1 MKKRIFI
8 GCSTEELKTTEL
20 VKAILD
26 IYFDVVIWNENLWEK
41 SVFKLNSNFLHD
53 LLKAPLKFDFGILIG
68 TPDDKVISRGEEL
81 MQARDN
87 IMFELGLFIGRL
99 GIDKCA
105 YLVSKDVKE
114 MSDLSGIF
122 LSKFDSSD
130 LSQRVIEI
138 KDHFLQTKSDKF
150 NFFPSN
156 TLAYGYFENFVKSL
170 CSQYYKEG
178 RFEVHGIDY
187 NKCAF
192 NIIIPS
198 VLDEDLN
205 LQFEKYKKG
214 KEVKSAEINYTGR
227 PRPFMVDAKQ
237 LQNGKL
243 EIIDFPST
251 LTGINFAIRELLQE
265 EYKAFGEEYQT
276 ILKRELNRF
285 VDTLENLILRSG
297 FNEFAKVI
305 RLE

>member
-8 GCSTEELKTTEL
+8 GCSTEELKTAKL
-20 VKAILD
+20 VKSILD
-26 IYFDVVIWNENLWEK
+26 NYFDVVIWNENLWEK

-99 GIDKCA
+99 GIEKCA

-138 KDHFLQTKSDKF
+138 KDHFLQTNSDKF

-156 TLAYGYFENFVKSL
+156 TLAYGYFENFVKSI

-178 RFEVHGIDY
+178 GFEVHGIDY
-187 NKCAF
+187 IKCAF

-214 KEVKSAEINYTGR
+214 QEVKSAEINYSGR

-243 EIIDFPST
+243 EIIDFPTT

-265 EYKAFGEEYQT
+265 EYKTFGEEYQT

-305 RLE
+305 RL

>member
-8 GCSTEELKTTEL
+8 GCSTEELKTAKI

-26 IYFDVVIWNENLWEK
+26 NDFDVVIWNENLWEK

-68 TPDDKVISRGEEL
+68 TPDDKVVSRGEEL

-138 KDHFLQTKSDKF
+138 KDHFLQTNSDKF

-170 CSQYYKEG
+170 CTQYYKEG

-187 NKCAF
+187 IDCTF
-192 NIIIPS
+192 NIMIPS
-198 VLDEDLN
+198 VLDEDIN
-205 LQFEKYKKG
+205 LQFEKFKKG
-214 KEVKSAEINYTGR
+214 QEVKSAEINYLGR
-227 PRPFMVDAKQ
+227 PRPFIVDAKQ

-243 EIIDFPST
+243 EIIDFPTT

-265 EYKAFGEEYQT
+265 EYKSFGEEYQT

-285 VDTLENLILRSG
+285 ADTLENLILRSG
-297 FNEFAKVI
+297 FNEFANVI
-305 RLE
+305 RLD